1 MQTDLPLPVAPATSR
16 WGIRHRSPTTGCPET
31 SAPSATASR
40 LRGSEKAGAV
50 TISLRET
57 SWAALLGTSMPTAD
71 LPGMKGWIR
80 IGAARARERSV

>member
-1 MQTDLPLPVAPATSR
+1 
-16 WGIRHRSPTTGCPET
+16 
-31 SAPSATASR
+31 
-40 LRGSEKAGAV
+40 V

-80 IGAARARERSV
+80 IGAARASERSV